1 MVTLPRLHRV
11 VAAGAIVAPT
21 LAEVLMAR
29 FVFRPVRNGSGAA
42 MLIASFA
49 VAMIRQVLLRNLIS
63 PRVRKA
69 MKI

>member
-11 VAAGAIVAPT
+11 VAAGAIAAPT
-21 LAEVLMAR
+21 LAAVLMAR

-69 MKI
+69 VKI